1 VTPASPELVYAT
13 IEANADE
20 RGFYRSRDMGESW
33 ERRNSYTSGGTG
45 PHYYQEIEASPQN
58 PGIVYQMDVFFQVT
72 RDGGAHFDNLGTG
85 REKHSDNHALWI
97 DPKNGNHL
105 LGGTDAGLYE
115 TFDDGITWRHFPNLP
130 ISQIYKV
137 AMDDSEPFYNILGG
151 AQDLGTLFGPSRTT
165 NIEGVRNRDWYLP
178 MGADGYGVA
187 FDPADPH
194 ILYFETQQGD
204 LYRHDRRSEE
214 ALSIQPQPA
223 PGDPP
228 ERWNWDAPILVSPHS
243 SNRLYFGSQRLWKS
257 DDRGDSWTAVSGDL
271 TTNRNRYEL
280 ELMDRV
286 WSVNALYDNGAMSK
300 YATLTT
306 ITESPLTEGV
316 ILIGTDDGNIQITED
331 GGANWRVAGD
341 LPGVPALSFI
351 NDAEASLHDANTFF
365 AVADGHKTGDF
376 SPYVF
381 ESTDRGQSWQSIS
394 GDLPAGTIVWSIQ
407 QDHEIADLLFLGTEF
422 GIYFTPNKG
431 TNWIKLSAGVPT
443 ISFRDI
449 KIHRRDDDLVG
460 ATFGRGFYVLDD
472 FSSLRQIVT
481 GALATGSVLFPV
493 RDAWWYVP
501 YTPMQAAGKPT
512 LGSTDYTAE
521 NPPFGA
527 TFTYYLNEV
536 PSTNRETRR
545 DSERELRDAG
555 ADIPFPGWETLA
567 SEAVEGSPRVLLVVR
582 DASGEA
588 VRTVEGQAKK
598 GLHRASWDL
607 RRPAPDPV
615 QFPSSGFRPP
625 WASDPQGP
633 LVGPGQYSVELLLV
647 SNTGVQSLGTPQEF
661 GVKAVPTAPPGTDFT
676 AVAAFQ
682 FEASELMRRVNGAGE
697 EIGSA
702 NERLRYMR
710 RALLETPRAD
720 PALYV
725 RIDEVVATL
734 AALQTRLYGDRA
746 RGRLSEASA
755 PSINGRLGS
764 AIYQHW
770 QTRQMPTE
778 THRQNVEIAATDFAA
793 LRRDLTAIL
802 ETELPALES
811 ALEAAGAPW
820 TPGRRIP

>member
-1 VTPASPELVYAT
+1 
-13 IEANADE
+13 
-20 RGFYRSRDMGESW
+20 
-33 ERRNSYTSGGTG
+33 
-45 PHYYQEIEASPQN
+45 
-58 PGIVYQMDVFFQVT
+58 
-72 RDGGAHFDNLGTG
+72 
-85 REKHSDNHALWI
+85 
-97 DPKNGNHL
+97 
-105 LGGTDAGLYE
+105 
-115 TFDDGITWRHFPNLP
+115 
-130 ISQIYKV
+130 
-137 AMDDSEPFYNILGG
+137 
-151 AQDLGTLFGPSRTT
+151 
-165 NIEGVRNRDWYLP
+165 
-178 MGADGYGVA
+178 
-187 FDPADPH
+187 
-194 ILYFETQQGD
+194 
-204 LYRHDRRSEE
+204 
-214 ALSIQPQPA
+214 
-223 PGDPP
+223 
-228 ERWNWDAPILVSPHS
+228 
-243 SNRLYFGSQRLWKS
+243 
-257 DDRGDSWTAVSGDL
+257 
-271 TTNRNRYEL
+271 
-280 ELMDRV
+280 
-286 WSVNALYDNGAMSK
+286 
-300 YATLTT
+300 
-306 ITESPLTEGV
+306 
-316 ILIGTDDGNIQITED
+316 
-331 GGANWRVAGD
+331 
-341 LPGVPALSFI
+341 
-351 NDAEASLHDANTFF
+351 
-365 AVADGHKTGDF
+365 
-376 SPYVF
+376 
-381 ESTDRGQSWQSIS
+381 
-394 GDLPAGTIVWSIQ
+394 
-407 QDHEIADLLFLGTEF
+407 
-422 GIYFTPNKG
+422 
-431 TNWIKLSAGVPT
+431 
-443 ISFRDI
+443 
-449 KIHRRDDDLVG
+449 
-460 ATFGRGFYVLDD
+460 
-472 FSSLRQIVT
+472 
-481 GALATGSVLFPV
+481 V

-725 RIDEVVATL
+725 RIDEVVASL